1 MTWEKTVQMTQLFT
15 DNLEENENFVDEV
28 WFSDEAD
35 FYISRQVETVF
46 CGSEVPREVVPSQ

>member
-1 MTWEKTVQMTQLFT
+1 MEKTVQMTQLFT

-28 WFSDEAD
+28 WFSDEAY
-35 FYISRQVETVF
+35 FYISRQVGTGF